1 MGLYTDEGSSNI
13 LLEDNLVYHTKTGGF
28 HQHYGE
34 NNIIRNN
41 IFAFNKKFQAQFSR
55 IEKHH
60 SFDFKNNIILTDK
73 GYFLQGA
80 WLAGNV
86 TIDSNCY
93 WNMNNDKVIF
103 IQSTG
108 SYSANPKNYLTL
120 KEWQQASGKDLHS
133 IMQDPQFVN
142 ASTYN
147 FKFKN
152 KSVIK
157 KIGFKP
163 FDSNASGVT
172 GNQQWKDLAKL
183 PKEVIDAFN
192 SSVSRN
198 MLQ

>member
-1 MGLYTDEGSSNI
+1 M
-13 LLEDNLVYHTKTGGF
+13 
-28 HQHYGE
+28 
-34 NNIIRNN
+34 IRNN

-60 SFDFKNNIILTDK
+60 SLDFKNNIILTDN

-103 IQSTG
+103 IQSSG
-108 SYSANPKNYLTL
+108 SYGASPKNYLTL

-133 IMQDPQFVN
+133 IMQDPKFKN
-142 ASTYN
+142 AAAYN
-147 FKFKN
+147 FKLKN
-152 KSVIK
+152 KSVVK
-157 KIGFKP
+157 KVGFKP

-172 GNQQWKDLAKL
+172 GNEQWKDLAKL
-183 PKEVIDAFN
+183 PKEVIDAFD